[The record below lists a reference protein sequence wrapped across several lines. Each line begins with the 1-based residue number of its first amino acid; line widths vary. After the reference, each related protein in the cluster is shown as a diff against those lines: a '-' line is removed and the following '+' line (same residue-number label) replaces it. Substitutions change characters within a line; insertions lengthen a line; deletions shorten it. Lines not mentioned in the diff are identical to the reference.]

1 MHCKY
6 VAGSGALLQ
15 WALQS
20 WAEVEPQ
27 LELIPVEI
35 RQDQHYFFDL
45 SIFDSLRPPA
55 EATAFVAWNNQF
67 LNFRRWELMGLFKA
81 RGYKMPALRCKGAVI
96 ADSATI
102 GENTAIGAGA
112 IVGAGCQVGINA
124 RVGQGAMLGAGA
136 RLGNSSWVADGVQV
150 GAGVTVGA
158 NSTLGLGVIVSDGIA
173 IGRQSILDQ
182 PGRRTTPLADKT
194 YCLARLE
201 REVRIVNYSR

>member
-15 WALQS
+15 WALQF
-20 WAEVEPQ
+20 WAEAEPQ

-55 EATAFVAWNNQF
+55 DATAFVAWNNQF
-67 LNFRRWELMGLFKA
+67 LNFRRWELMG
-81 RGYKMPALRCKGAVI
+81 
-96 ADSATI
+96 ATI
-102 GENTAIGAGA
+102 GENTVIGAGA
-112 IVGAGCQVGINA
+112 IVGAGCQIGINA
-124 RVGQGAMLGAGA
+124 RVGQGALLGAGA